1 MCSSDL
7 MAMLLNY
14 NMYIPAM
21 AAPVNP
27 SVETPSP
34 TEASAFTIESGT
46 VTDYIA
52 IRSADT
58 SIVTIPAEINKE
70 KITSIKKEVFH
81 DSSDL
86 KTAVI
91 PSTVTSI
98 GEYAFGNC
106 YFMEDVYFYGDIGT
120 IDGTAFGCDVYDE
133 DYSGA
138 ITFHC
143 KPEYLENFKAAKNNL
158 YGTITITAD
167 VASNL
172 KDPAYLTRSEERRVG
187 KECRSRWSPYH

>member
-1 MCSSDL
+1 MEYLKINNSFKRLLVLLIS

-70 KITSIKKEVFH
+70 KITSIKKEVFYE
-81 DSSDL
+81 
-86 KTAVI
+86 I
-91 PSTVTSI
+91 I
-98 GEYAFGNC
+98 F
-106 YFMEDVYFYGDIGT
+106 
-120 IDGTAFGCDVYDE
+120 
-133 DYSGA
+133 
-138 ITFHC
+138 
-143 KPEYLENFKAAKNNL
+143 
-158 YGTITITAD
+158 
-167 VASNL
+167 
-172 KDPAYLTRSEERRVG
+172 
-187 KECRSRWSPYH
+187 